1 MAAKAVASISRLVCN
16 RTEYMDLIAPSLE
29 GSDLKDMY
37 QKAARTWK
45 QALWAIPY
53 GVEVD
58 VINPIVSQIMESSLP
73 GDLKNDLAKCI
84 HSQIECESEPA
95 APPVVADMP
104 VPAVAAA
111 EHIASPPAGGMPLM
125 RRASTAMVLI
135 PDFEIHKFFRRQDWE
150 YLDGP
155 ATLYQKM
162 VYTAIFLRSL
172 KLPKIKEKIK
182 ARIVSLVISI
192 AGKMTTQPSVT
203 ESLNELRRFKIIMLK
218 YELADKTTCEL
229 PRMPYDPSDLKTI
242 CFDTWSTLYNGVPPE
257 PDRFAPEHLVIAYS
271 NDHCRSTKLDRSVEE
286 ATEPIQPSGK
296 RMAIAT
302 RGQMNQLQNL
312 IPNLSF
318 LAQQFQR
325 PAPDQNIQLPGLK
338 FVGGAGTGAGGEQR
352 VAGPCN
358 GVGGANSGLPGSK
371 MEFSPESNAES
382 DVAADGADAHP
393 APSEAP
399 KKVAVVRATDKKQT
413 TTIDEMTKAIVTKIG
428 GAAAPKAK
436 NKASPKP
443 SVKKESDKSSVKK
456 QSVKSSVKRIRQGSN
471 KQASKG
477 IKQVIEEL

>member
-1 MAAKAVASISRLVCN
+1 MADKAVASILRLVRS

-37 QKAARTWK
+37 QKAATTWK

-84 HSQIECESEPA
+84 HSKVECESERA

-172 KLPKIKEKIK
+172 KLPKNK
-182 ARIVSLVISI
+182 
-192 AGKMTTQPSVT
+192 
-203 ESLNELRRFKIIMLK
+203 
-218 YELADKTTCEL
+218 
-229 PRMPYDPSDLKTI
+229 
-242 CFDTWSTLYNGVPPE
+242 
-257 PDRFAPEHLVIAYS
+257 
-271 NDHCRSTKLDRSVEE
+271 
-286 ATEPIQPSGK
+286 
-296 RMAIAT
+296 
-302 RGQMNQLQNL
+302 
-312 IPNLSF
+312 
-318 LAQQFQR
+318 
-325 PAPDQNIQLPGLK
+325 
-338 FVGGAGTGAGGEQR
+338 GE
-352 VAGPCN
+352 N
-358 GVGGANSGLPGSK
+358 
-371 MEFSPESNAES
+371 
-382 DVAADGADAHP
+382 
-393 APSEAP
+393 
-399 KKVAVVRATDKKQT
+399 
-413 TTIDEMTKAIVTKIG
+413 
-428 GAAAPKAK
+428 
-436 NKASPKP
+436 
-443 SVKKESDKSSVKK
+443 
-456 QSVKSSVKRIRQGSN
+456 
-471 KQASKG
+471 
-477 IKQVIEEL
+477 